1 MKNYLVTLSL
11 CILFSI
17 ASKAQQDLTLFN
29 FNDIPQSS
37 YSNPANQ
44 FNGKFFIGLPV
55 LSSSY
60 YSLSNSGF
68 KYSDFIKKDGDSLRL
83 DFNSM
88 ISGLEEENFMSFN
101 TKIDLI
107 SFGFKVGKKT
117 QIMFNVTENINFRF
131 NYTKDLVTFIHK
143 GNLAFDDNTAD
154 FTGTAFSA
162 NYYREYGVSLAHQFS
177 DKLRLGAR
185 LKYLYGLAN
194 LDTKRSDL
202 KLTTDTNT
210 YALTATSDILIN
222 TSGNTDFLSSS
233 NLTGED
239 GFLFGTGNR
248 GFGVDLGINY
258 ELNGKLSFNAS
269 VLDLGFINWNANTT
283 NYNIDKGRS
292 YFDGIEIDAF
302 SPQDDTTGTSSY
314 DRLVDSL
321 EVAFN
326 VQETNKSYTNP
337 LVGRIYM
344 GANYKFNEKLVFG
357 GLIQSEF
364 YKRNIKPSLTLS
376 TNYKVSKWIG
386 VAASYSMINRSFNNL
401 GIGININPGPVQ
413 IYIVSDNILSGFRPQ
428 HAIHTQVRAGV
439 NFIFGSDKM
448 NEINTSYDEIT
459 NVKREKRS
467 RRNAEED
474 EAQPSTQV
482 TLLVPEVPQSDTIA
496 SPNPTEKVNRIIEN
510 TTDAVKQKVEI
521 PKSGERKTI
530 IEAVQENQEKIK
542 AKADSAA
549 NFGKPMIHPVAPETN
564 QDSSAKEVKSEAK

>member
-1 MKNYLVTLSL
+1 MKNYILTLSL
-11 CILFSI
+11 CLVFSI

-29 FNDIPQSS
+29 FTDIPQSS

-68 KYSDFIKKDGDSLRL
+68 AYSDFIKKDGDSLRL

-88 ISGLEEENFMSFN
+88 ISGLEEENFMSIN

-107 SFGFKVGKKT
+107 SFGFKVGKQT

-131 NYTKDLVTFIHK
+131 NYTKDLMTFIHK
-143 GNLAFDDNTAD
+143 GNLAFDNNTAD
-154 FTGTAFSA
+154 CTGTAFSA
-162 NYYREYGVSLAHQFS
+162 NYYREYGVSLSHQFS
-177 DKLRLGAR
+177 DKLRVGAR

-202 KLTTDTNT
+202 KLTTDPNT

-233 NLTGED
+233 NLTGKD
-239 GFLFGTGNR
+239 GFVSGTGNR
-248 GFGVDLGINY
+248 GFGVDLGVNY
-258 ELNGKLSFNAS
+258 ELNEKLSLNAS
-269 VLDLGFINWNANTT
+269 VLDLGFINWNSNTT
-283 NYNIDKGRS
+283 NYLINKGRS

-401 GIGININPGPVQ
+401 GVGININHGPVQ

-428 HAIHTQVRAGV
+428 HARHAQVRAGI
-439 NFIFGSDKM
+439 NFIFGSTKSR
-448 NEINTSYDEIT
+448 EINPSYSGVI
-459 NVKREKRS
+459 EKK
-467 RRNAEED
+467 
-474 EAQPSTQV
+474 
-482 TLLVPEVPQSDTIA
+482 
-496 SPNPTEKVNRIIEN
+496 EKE
-510 TTDAVKQKVEI
+510 
-521 PKSGERKTI
+521 
-530 IEAVQENQEKIK
+530 
-542 AKADSAA
+542 
-549 NFGKPMIHPVAPETN
+549 
-564 QDSSAKEVKSEAK
+564 